1 MKKHNLGNWG
11 IAALV
16 AINLLLWLFFTPHS
30 DHHPAYGLEILG
42 EVLSTTTMIMF
53 ACVLVLANRPRLLEP
68 YFGGLDKMY
77 ISHKNTAMLAV
88 IVIVG
93 HQLWIPKTG
102 IQGPGLWFGM
112 AAFAGILA
120 IVLLTVGPRTPILSN
135 LTKFSYPGWLNIHR
149 LVGIFYIFAVL
160 HLFMVDPLMLYSLP
174 LSVYVLTITT
184 IGILAYLYKE
194 FLAARLRPYYPH
206 RVEAVHKLN
215 LSTSEIVLKPQNK
228 KIAHRAGQFLFVYFD
243 GDKIFAEPHPFTI
256 SSAPKQD
263 NLHLSIKA
271 SGDWTKYLQTNL
283 KPGTIARVDGPYGMF
298 DYKPGAAQQ
307 IWIAGGIG
315 ITPFLSWMRDFDG
328 PTSQQIDF
336 FYTVNIPDE
345 AIFLDEIEK
354 AAVVNKNFKAHVSYS
369 SQDGRLSAEKIV
381 ETSGPV
387 RGKDI
392 YICGPFGMVMAL
404 RDAFIEQ
411 GAKAENIHYEE
422 FNFR

>member
-11 IAALV
+11 IVVLI
-16 AINLLLWLFFTPHS
+16 AINLLLWLLFPPYS
-30 DHHPAYGLEILG
+30 GHHPEYGLEVLG
-42 EVLSTTTMIMF
+42 EVLSTTAMIMF
-53 ACVLVLANRPRLLEP
+53 ACVLLLANRPRFLEP

-77 ISHKNTAMLAV
+77 ISHKNTAMLGV
-88 IVIVG
+88 IVVVG
-93 HQLWIPKTG
+93 HQLWVPKTG

-120 IVLLTVGPRTPILSN
+120 IVLLTVGPRTPILSQ
-135 LTKFSYPGWLNIHR
+135 LTKFSYQGWLNIHR

-174 LSVYVLTITT
+174 ISIYVLAISAV
-184 IGILAYLYKE
+184 GILAYLYKE

-206 RVEAVHKLN
+206 RVEAVRKLN
-215 LSTSEIVLKPQNK
+215 ISTSEIVLKPQNK
-228 KIAHRAGQFLFVYFD
+228 KIAHQAGQFLFVYFD
-243 GDKIFAEPHPFTI
+243 GEKIFGEPHPFTI

-283 KPGTIARVDGPYGMF
+283 KPGTIAHVDGPYGMF

-307 IWIAGGIG
+307 VWVAGGIG
-315 ITPFLSWMRDFDG
+315 ITPFLSWIRDFSG

-336 FYTVNIPDE
+336 FYTVNIPEE
-345 AIFLDEIEK
+345 ALFLDEIEK
-354 AAVVNKNFKAHVSYS
+354 ATTINKNFKAHISYS
-369 SQDGRLSAEKIV
+369 SQDGRLSAEKII

-387 RGKDI
+387 SGKDI
-392 YICGPFGMVMAL
+392 YMCGPFGMVMAL